1 MIHDINSISITRN
14 DLFQSV
20 HLEIQEIGSD
30 IDESGAQDTINDG
43 YKGPIEE
50 GDDEEEL
57 RSMANAIAQS
67 LVRNIPTWKKQDI
80 QSTRTPQRQPTMRMG
95 FSESHVQRTVHGP
108 TWSRVTLAQQQQ
120 SARNLISSRFHN
132 VWTKK
137 Q

>member
-1 MIHDINSISITRN
+1 MIHDINSISITPN

-30 IDESGAQDTINDG
+30 IDESRAQDTISDG

-50 GDDEEEL
+50 GDNEEEL

-67 LVRNIPTWKKQDI
+67 LVRNMPTWKKQDI
-80 QSTRTPQRQPTMRMG
+80 QSTHTPQRQPTMRMG
-95 FSESHVQRTVHGP
+95 FSESHVQRTVRGP
-108 TWSRVTLAQQQQ
+108 TWSRIALAQKQ
-120 SARNLISSRFHN
+120 SANNLISSRFHN
-132 VWTKK
+132 VWAKK